1 MAQTKL
7 RDINIVIE
15 DGKLT
20 ITPYKLEVSADGYLS
35 GDHSSK
41 GQGSIFT
48 CVFDKR
54 NHDIISYVL
63 DLEEW
68 EMRGTWDGYENWDTT
83 EYLTKGETPARIQK
97 WLDKL
102 PTYEIRMT
110 R

>member
-7 RDINIVIE
+7 HDLNIVVE
-15 DGKLT
+15 DGKLSL
-20 ITPYKLEVSADGYLS
+20 IPYKLQISVDGYFS
-35 GDHSSK
+35 GDYSKK
-41 GQGSIFT
+41 GQGPVFT

-68 EMRGTWDGYENWDTT
+68 EMRGTWDGYDSWDTT
-83 EYLTKGETPARIQK
+83 EYLTKGDVPPRIQK

-102 PTYEIRMT
+102 PTYEIRMGK
-110 R
+110 